1 MAEQTVTVGVG
12 ALSIEDVIAVAR
24 GGAKVAIS
32 DESKHEMALSRAVID
47 HLADDTVPHYGI
59 STGFGA
65 LASTSIPKE
74 QRAQLQKSLIR
85 SHAAGAGPEV
95 EREVVRGLLVLRL
108 STLCTGRTGVR
119 PETAQ
124 VYADMLNAGITPVVY
139 EYGSLGCSGDLAP
152 LAACALVAMGEGEA
166 RNADGLKIGGG
177 EALRAAGITP
187 VDLKEKEGLA
197 LVNES
202 AARRIPELPE
212 GMSLAEFRKAVIQE
226 RALELA
232 FEGNRLYDLRRT
244 ASVTATVPEATKLS
258 EEQAAFYPIPQR
270 ELDLNPNVK

>member
-85 SHAAGAGPEV
+85 SHAAVPD
-95 EREVVRGLLVLRL
+95 RKWSVRWCAGLLVLRL

-139 EYGSLGCSGDLAP
+139 EYGSLGWLRVIWRRSQPVLWWRW
-152 LAACALVAMGEGEA
+152 VKA
-166 RNADGLKIGGG
+166 RPATLT
-177 EALRAAGITP
+177 ASR
-187 VDLKEKEGLA
+187 
-197 LVNES
+197 S
-202 AARRIPELPE
+202 AAAKRCVRP
-212 GMSLAEFRKAVIQE
+212 
-226 RALELA
+226 
-232 FEGNRLYDLRRT
+232 
-244 ASVTATVPEATKLS
+244 ASRPS
-258 EEQAAFYPIPQR
+258 I
-270 ELDLNPNVK
+270 

>member
-119 PETAQ
+119 PETR
-124 VYADMLNAGITPVVY
+124 AG
-139 EYGSLGCSGDLAP
+139 
-152 LAACALVAMGEGEA
+152 
-166 RNADGLKIGGG
+166 
-177 EALRAAGITP
+177 
-187 VDLKEKEGLA
+187 
-197 LVNES
+197 
-202 AARRIPELPE
+202 
-212 GMSLAEFRKAVIQE
+212 
-226 RALELA
+226 
-232 FEGNRLYDLRRT
+232 LRRYAERRHHPGGLRIRFT
-244 ASVTATVPEATKLS
+244 RML
-258 EEQAAFYPIPQR
+258 R
-270 ELDLNPNVK
+270 

>member
-124 VYADMLNAGITPVVY
+124 GYAASQIIYHNFFLLASSSHFLMEMLRILT
-139 EYGSLGCSGDLAP
+139 
-152 LAACALVAMGEGEA
+152 
-166 RNADGLKIGGG
+166 KIS
-177 EALRAAGITP
+177 RSP
-187 VDLKEKEGLA
+187 
-197 LVNES
+197 
-202 AARRIPELPE
+202 
-212 GMSLAEFRKAVIQE
+212 
-226 RALELA
+226 
-232 FEGNRLYDLRRT
+232 
-244 ASVTATVPEATKLS
+244 
-258 EEQAAFYPIPQR
+258 
-270 ELDLNPNVK
+270 NP